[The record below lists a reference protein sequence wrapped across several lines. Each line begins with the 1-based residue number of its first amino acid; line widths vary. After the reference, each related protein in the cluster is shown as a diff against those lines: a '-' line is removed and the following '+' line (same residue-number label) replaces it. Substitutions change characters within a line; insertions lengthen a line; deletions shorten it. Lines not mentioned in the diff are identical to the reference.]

1 MNIGNLTSRRILEFL
16 YFYKARLLSVVINC
30 KKVLTD
36 SLKYSEEELVAL
48 LQNRD
53 QKAFSYLYDNYA
65 AALNG
70 VIYRMVE
77 NRELSEDI
85 LQEAFIKI
93 WNNFSNYDTL
103 KGRLFTWMLNITRNL
118 TIDTIRSKGYKKQ
131 GKISSDENSVSN
143 YTDDSKIAERFDAM
157 GMRKQLI
164 NLKPEQRIIIDL
176 AYFNGY
182 TQDEI
187 SKEMGIPLGTVKTR
201 MRTAILELRKILNK
215 D

>member
-1 MNIGNLTSRRILEFL
+1 MSETI
-16 YFYKARLLSVVINC
+16 KH
-30 KKVLTD
+30 
-36 SLKYSEEELVAL
+36 SEEELVIL
-48 LQNRD
+48 LQNKD

-65 AALNG
+65 GALNG
-70 VIYRMVE
+70 VIYRMVD
-77 NRELSEDI
+77 NRELAEDI

-93 WNNFSNYDTL
+93 WNNFSNYDHL

-118 TIDTIRSKGYKKQ
+118 TIDTLRSKGYKKQ
-131 GKISSDENSVSN
+131 AKISSDENSVSN
-143 YTDDSKIAERFDAM
+143 YTDDSKVAERFDSM
-157 GMRKQLI
+157 GLRKQLV
-164 NLKPEQRIIIDL
+164 NLKPEQRSIIDL

-187 SKEMGIPLGTVKTR
+187 SKELGIPLGTVKTR